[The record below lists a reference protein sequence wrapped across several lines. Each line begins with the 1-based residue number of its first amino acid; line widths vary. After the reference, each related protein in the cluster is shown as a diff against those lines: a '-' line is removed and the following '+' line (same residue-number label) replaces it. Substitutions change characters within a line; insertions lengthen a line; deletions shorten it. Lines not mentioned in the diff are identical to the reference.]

1 MKIRQKI
8 VEYAKM
14 RRAIRELN
22 SLDDHALS
30 DIGISRSQIQAAVY
44 GR

>member
-8 VEYAKM
+8 MDYATK

-22 SLDDHALS
+22 ALDDHALS
-30 DIGISRSQIQAAVY
+30 DIGLSRSQIQAAVY